1 MTARYLS
8 EKFSKEQVE
17 ELFTTKGK
25 IQMITAPTGA
35 GKTYFVQTNVIKIAK
50 GEFKPFGASQ
60 KKALLLANRSALIT
74 QIKEDLKNNLDAT
87 YFESI
92 NEEEYVN
99 KYIDILSYQSLA
111 KKILEDITF
120 LEKYNLII
128 ADECHYFLND
138 YWNNTTQLT
147 LNELIN
153 HSVDN
158 TILFFSATTEELKHF
173 MDIIK
178 DIEFDGRE
186 LYNEVL
192 SVEESMDLGFNDRL
206 DIVVTND
213 ELENV
218 MQQIPADEKFI
229 IFVNEFMTKN
239 KIEDLVKTMS
249 TDKRAIGFMYS
260 KWEQQGRGFKVDEE
274 MAKKYDLTINNES
287 FYDDYILGIIA
298 NNAMD
303 NGVNLKMEDLK
314 HIVLLNQYDFTQIKQ
329 FIGRK
334 RHNPN
339 NPEDRTNVYIIS
351 HNKAELEKIKV
362 NCDKTMGYVK
372 DYETLTKEEFMD
384 KYMVDITLNS
394 VCIPKY
400 ENSYLEGLKMLDR
413 TKYNVK
419 RNNDFP
425 FMITF
430 CFDGNV
436 EIHPNYCQIQKVACK
451 LNIINGVLE
460 QLQYCTMAKFYEV
473 NLRKYYK
480 NVSIKEVK
488 KSKSQKK
495 YSALEEI
502 PEYLDN
508 LKGISINK
516 EQYKKL
522 REEFKIKWDV
532 KHEKKFT
539 VLGDK
544 AFNEYIS
551 QFGYCIMK
559 GKGKKVGNTIPTIY
573 IIAKN

>member
-1 MTARYLS
+1 MTVRYLS
-8 EKFSKEQVE
+8 EKFNKEQVE

-35 GKTYFVQTNVIKIAK
+35 GKTYFVQTNVIKMAK

-87 YFESI
+87 DFESMH
-92 NEEEYVN
+92 EEEYVT
-99 KYIDILSYQSLA
+99 KYIDIFSYQILA

-120 LEKYNLII
+120 LNKYNLII

-147 LNELIN
+147 LNTLIE
-153 HSVDN
+153 HSKDN
-158 TILFFSATTEELKHF
+158 TIIFFSATTEELKHF
-173 MDIIK
+173 MDIMK

-213 ELENV
+213 TLENV
-218 MQQIPADEKFI
+218 MQQIPSDEKFI
-229 IFVNEFMTKN
+229 VFVNEFMTKT
-239 KIEDLVKTMS
+239 KIENLVETMS

-274 MAKKYDLTINNES
+274 MAKKYELTIKNES
-287 FYDDYILGIIA
+287 FYDDYIIGLVA

-303 NGVNLKMEDLK
+303 NGVNLKMGDLK

-351 HNKAELEKIKV
+351 HNKAELEKMKIK
-362 NCDKTMGYVK
+362 CDKTIEYWK
-372 DYETLTKEEFMD
+372 NYEKLSKEEFMD

-400 ENSYLEGLKMLDR
+400 ENSYLEGLKMFDK
-413 TKYNVK
+413 TKYNVE

-430 CFDGNV
+430 CYDGNV
-436 EIHPNYCQIQKVACK
+436 EIYPNYCQIQKVACK
-451 LNIINGVLE
+451 LNIINEVLG
-460 QLQYCTMAKFYEV
+460 QLEYCTMAKFYEV
-473 NLRKYYK
+473 NIKKYYK
-480 NVSIKEVK
+480 NVSIIEVSR
-488 KSKSQKK
+488 SKSQKK
-495 YSALEEI
+495 HSASQEI
-502 PEYLDN
+502 PEYLN
-508 LKGISINK
+508 SLKGKQLDK
-516 EQYKKL
+516 EQYKSL
-522 REEFKIKWDV
+522 REKFKIKWDV
-532 KHEKKFT
+532 KDERNGR
-539 VLGDK
+539 VLGDAK
-544 AFNEYIS
+544 FRKKIYK
-551 QFGYCIMK
+551 FGFDILK
-559 GKGKKVGNTIPTIY
+559 TINKQRKTVY
-573 IIAKN
+573 IISKS

>member
-8 EKFSKEQVE
+8 EKFNQEQVE
-17 ELFTTKGK
+17 QLFTTKGK

-50 GEFKPFGASQ
+50 GEFKPWGASQ

-74 QIKEDLKNNLDAT
+74 QIKEDLKNNLDET
-87 YFESI
+87 YFETMH
-92 NEEEYVN
+92 EEEYVT
-99 KYIDILSYQSLA
+99 KYIDILSYQTLA

-153 HSVDN
+153 HSIDN
-158 TILFFSATTEELKHF
+158 TILFFSATTEEIKHF
-173 MDIIK
+173 MDIMK

-206 DIVVTND
+206 DIIVTND
-213 ELENV
+213 ILENV
-218 MQQIPADEKFI
+218 MLQIPPDEKFI
-229 IFVNEFMTKN
+229 IFVNEFMTKE
-239 KIEDLVKTMS
+239 KIEDLVQTMR

-260 KWEQQGRGFKVDEE
+260 KWEQQGKGFKVDEE
-274 MAKKYDLTINNES
+274 MAKKYDLTIKNES
-287 FYDDYILGIIA
+287 FYDDYIIGLIA

-351 HNKAELEKIKV
+351 HNKAELEKMKIK
-362 NCDKTMGYVK
+362 CDRTMGYVN

-394 VCIPKY
+394 VCIAKY
-400 ENSYLEGLKMLDR
+400 ENSYLEGLKMLDK

-419 RNNDFP
+419 RNSDFP

-430 CFDGNV
+430 CYDGNV
-436 EIHPNYCQIQKVACK
+436 EIYPNYCQIQKVACK

-460 QLQYCTMAKFYEV
+460 QLQYCTMAKYYEV
-473 NLRKYYK
+473 NLKKYYK
-480 NVSIKEVK
+480 NVSIIEVDR
-488 KSKSQKK
+488 SKSQKK
-495 YSALEEI
+495 HSAKEEI
-502 PEYLDN
+502 PEYLDS
-508 LKGISINK
+508 LKGTQLDK
-516 EQYKKL
+516 EQYKSL
-522 REEFKIKWDV
+522 REEFKVKWDI
-532 KHEKKFT
+532 KDSRNGRI
-539 VLGDK
+539 LGDAK
-544 AFNEYIS
+544 FREYI
-551 QFGYCIMK
+551 QKFGYDIFK
-559 GKGKKVGNTIPTIY
+559 TTNKERKTVY
-573 IIAKN
+573 IISKA